1 MKFELWLVHLIA
13 IPLPVPSSTPFSNL
27 GLEPDPLSHGVYD
40 PLENSRS
47 ILRIFH
53 PVRYIPSIPFHTIQ
67 EREREG
73 ERRTISRKLGS
84 SKFDGRV
91 VTLDAFNISEYAAFH
106 GTPCRVLATS
116 RETYIRDLWPR
127 LSPLPGPDK
136 FTSVNFLP
144 VPTNNPTRSSS
155 TTRARVR
162 DITVKY

>member
-13 IPLPVPSSTPFSNL
+13 IPLPVPSSTPFSNH
-27 GLEPDPLSHGVYD
+27 GLEPDAVLTAYTIR
-40 PLENSRS
+40 SR
-47 ILRIFH
+47 ILVQSCAFFTPSAIFL
-53 PVRYIPSIPFHTIQ
+53 RFPST
-67 EREREG
+67 RSRREG
-73 ERRTISRKLGS
+73 ERERRTISRKLGS